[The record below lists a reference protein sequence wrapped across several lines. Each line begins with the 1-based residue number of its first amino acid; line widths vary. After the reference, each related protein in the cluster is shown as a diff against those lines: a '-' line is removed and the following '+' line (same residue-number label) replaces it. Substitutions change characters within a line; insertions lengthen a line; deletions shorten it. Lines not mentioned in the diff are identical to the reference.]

1 MRKYLAITDRS
12 GMFLTQEKSGKNVRI
27 LVLIISIE
35 FQECFFPV
43 CLCVCVCVCLCWE
56 AIFETFSKIKNVCE
70 IETST
75 YL

>member
-35 FQECFFPV
+35 FQECFFSRV
-43 CLCVCVCVCLCWE
+43 SVCVCMCVFMLGSY
-56 AIFETFSKIKNVCE
+56 I
-70 IETST
+70 
-75 YL
+75 

>member
-35 FQECFFPV
+35 FQECFFSRV
-43 CLCVCVCVCLCWE
+43 SVCVYVCVYVGKL
-56 AIFETFSKIKNVCE
+56 
-70 IETST
+70 
-75 YL
+75 YLKLFQRLKKYVK

>member
-35 FQECFFPV
+35 FQECLFPV
-43 CLCVCVCVCLCWE
+43 CLCVCVYVCVYVGKL
-56 AIFETFSKIKNVCE
+56 
-70 IETST
+70 
-75 YL
+75 YLKLFQRLKMHVK